1 MGTILQQPIYHIYRP
16 FQIMLIIFD
25 HISSK
30 LCTLNKKKNLVVSIY
45 TTRDQIED
53 RVTDQRTGTK
63 SEEVKKKK
71 KIMKRSRQPMWSMG
85 HQQLYRY

>member
-30 LCTLNKKKNLVVSIY
+30 LCTLNKKKNLVS
-45 TTRDQIED
+45 
-53 RVTDQRTGTK
+53 
-63 SEEVKKKK
+63 
-71 KIMKRSRQPMWSMG
+71 
-85 HQQLYRY
+85 

>member
-1 MGTILQQPIYHIYRP
+1 M
-16 FQIMLIIFD
+16 
-25 HISSK
+25 
-30 LCTLNKKKNLVVSIY
+30 SIY

-71 KIMKRSRQPMWSMG
+71 KNNEKEQTAYVIYGTPTTVQI
-85 HQQLYRY
+85 LD